1 VIQAQPQKGQIDWK
15 RLVTLL
21 EQIQKAPDKVDPK
34 EISKVLEEIRKAGA
48 RSNDWY
54 SLDNRTG
61 YYTRFVAKPDVKGR
75 FGIRFSPPSSDL
87 REHLGLPRDQGLVI
101 DEVFPNTPAAK
112 AGLKAK
118 DIVLKLNDQAVP
130 SETIQAL
137 KLFADV
143 KDGASADL
151 TILRRG
157 KEEVIKGIKPASA
170 DAAANIRR
178 WVTAQVRFADAEK
191 VPEKGALVTIRS
203 DGGKFTATQR
213 EKNLTITIT
222 GTLKDGKATNLEI
235 LIKEGKE
242 EFKGTLAT
250 VPEVWRPRVNRL
262 LELIRGWQSSSQS
275 PAPEPRFRDPLPKG
289 AKTP

>member
-1 VIQAQPQKGQIDWK
+1 QKGQIDWK

-48 RSNDWY
+48 RSNYWY
-54 SLDNRTG
+54 TLDNVPG
-61 YYTRFVAKPDVKGR
+61 YYARFAVKPDVKGR

-112 AGLKAK
+112 AGLKIK
-118 DIVLKLNDQAVP
+118 DIVLKLNDQPVP
-130 SETIQAL
+130 SDTNKAL

-143 KDGASADL
+143 KDGTSVNL

-170 DAAANIRR
+170 DVAMSRR
-178 WVTAQVRFADAEK
+178 WVAAQVRYADVAT
-191 VPEKGALVTIRS
+191 VPEKGAVVTIRS

-213 EKNLTITIT
+213 EKNLTITIK
-222 GTLKDGKATNLEI
+222 GTLKDGKASNLEI
-235 LIKEGKE
+235 HIQGGKE
-242 EFKGTLAT
+242 EFKGTAAT

-262 LELIRGWQSSSQS
+262 LELIRGWQSGSQS
-275 PAPEPRFRDPLPKG
+275 PAPEPRYRDPLPKR